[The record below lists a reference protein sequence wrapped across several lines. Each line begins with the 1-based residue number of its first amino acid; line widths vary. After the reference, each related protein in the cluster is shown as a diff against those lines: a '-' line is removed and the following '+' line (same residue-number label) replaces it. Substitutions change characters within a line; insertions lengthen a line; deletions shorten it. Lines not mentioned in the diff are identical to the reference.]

1 MYSYRFEL
9 VPANKKSSISYKDY
23 ESDILNSCDKV
34 NKGVSFE
41 RENKSIKIESVDEKS
56 ITVVLSC
63 TQPLNNSSRC
73 LSALSRELLKT
84 DHKDAFSESA
94 YNKSLFVIKLCKD
107 NDENDFTDIDLLHT
121 ITDILFGYTSKNKAD
136 EEQRQKTIKEIKA
149 LAQPYRR

>member
-23 ESDILNSCDKV
+23 ESDIVASCAKV
-34 NKGVSFE
+34 NQGVSFA
-41 RENKSIKIESVDEKS
+41 RDNKTITIESIDDKL

-63 TQPLNNSSRC
+63 TKPLENSSRC

-84 DHKDAFSESA
+84 DHKDAFMESA
-94 YNKSLFVIKLCKD
+94 YNKSLFIIKLSKNKD
-107 NDENDFTDIDLLHT
+107 ESDFTNIDLLHT
-121 ITDILFGYTSKNKAD
+121 ITDLLFGYTSKNKAD